1 MEKKNPGVNMRKSL
15 RKKNYGSPSV
25 TFFKRFHSLAEIW
38 NYLHMQAVILIN
50 GFETVNEQ
58 FMTYLMT
65 ILIISVESFFEGWE

>member
-1 MEKKNPGVNMRKSL
+1 
-15 RKKNYGSPSV
+15 
-25 TFFKRFHSLAEIW
+25 
-38 NYLHMQAVILIN
+38 MQAIILIN